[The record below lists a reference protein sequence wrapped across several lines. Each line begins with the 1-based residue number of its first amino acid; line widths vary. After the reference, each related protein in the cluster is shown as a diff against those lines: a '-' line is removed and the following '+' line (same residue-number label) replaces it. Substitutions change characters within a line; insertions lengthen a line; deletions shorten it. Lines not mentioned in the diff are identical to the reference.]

1 MAEATGLGTKFNR
14 ETDVPGTFAAVGM
27 IANITPPGA
36 QRDVV
41 EVDDLN
47 PVNEVKKKLVGLI
60 DSGELSLTLNYD
72 PEDAGHGDLE
82 DDFHAGLAHNY
93 QIELASGGI
102 WGITGIV
109 TGFAPSEISAGDVM
123 QAEVTITVTAK
134 PEYTPA
140 D

>member
-1 MAEATGLGTKFNR
+1 MAEASGLGTIFNR
-14 ETDVPGTFAAVGM
+14 ETDTPGDFEPIGQ

-36 QRDVV
+36 QRDVI

-47 PVNEVKKKLVGLI
+47 PTNEVKKKLLGLI
-60 DSGELSLTLNYD
+60 DCGELTLTLNYD
-72 PEDAGHGDLE
+72 PEDEGHQDLE

-93 QIELASGGI
+93 QIELVSGGI
-102 WGITGIV
+102 WDITGIV

-140 D
+140 